1 MKKVLVA
8 LLSFF
13 LIISMIS
20 CSGDNPEPPKSDIIV
35 EEDPPSQVDQVTDA
49 VESLGDVFSSKE
61 NVTEEIDSQTGA
73 TVSTVKNDYT
83 DPETGYTVKAGSKK
97 TKGTGVSETVMNYTY
112 TEAGK
117 TVDVSDTT
125 STRLETVNEGTAA
138 AITEDKLEEAE
149 TAIASAKEIP
159 NQLFVE
165 STEGDNVVYTYDP
178 QNQAVTQSARM
189 AKTAAVDITQDSIT
203 KVVVTYTY
211 EGNRIE
217 YTYDVTYTVSGNTV
231 TVRETLV
238 KETIIKVDNG
248 EAEDLSQQLKEEF
261 SLGQIQGGGKFEAI
275 ELAKKVSRNGSPD
288 DTYSSTETNSLVFKD
303 KAGKNLFAASATNRY
318 SYSMEKTDNSYSYD
332 DSTTTDLRFDHVDA
346 SLGIPFISSGSTL
359 HVSQHSTSYSYATDD
374 NSWVYTSDD
383 TTELSLVT
391 DGKTV
396 LELNAAY
403 NSSQEDDYS
412 STATTVSSTTI
423 LTIEKLIS
431 PINISETIS
440 FKAGDKI
447 VVKTEDTY
455 YEGDESV
462 TKTEITLNNTSIELA
477 DLISSLAS
485 SELAASLK
493 GLLAIINEGGSF
505 ELKSSG
511 SQIDYYFADNYGSD
525 EICRARMKED
535 SSVSGTVKPGLVD
548 YFENVSGENPI
559 TPAEFLAYVNGLA
572 TNTSTYTFPE
582 RFEGVSQLILTDNSS
597 SDGERTITI
606 KIVGG
611 PLQGIYADIPYDL
624 YDRSNDYYTALN
636 F

>member
-125 STRLETVNEGTAA
+125 STRLETVSEGTAA

-189 AKTAAVDITQDSIT
+189 AKTAPVDITQDSIT

-217 YTYDVTYTVSGNTV
+217 YTYDVSYTVSGNTV

-238 KETIIKVDNG
+238 KETIIKIDNG
-248 EAEDLSQQLKEEF
+248 EAEDLSQQLKDEF

-275 ELAKKVSRNGSPD
+275 ELAKKVSRNGSHA

-359 HVSQHSTSYSYATDD
+359 HVSQHNTSYSYATDGD
-374 NSWVYTSDD
+374 SWVHTSDD

-396 LELNAAY
+396 LALSAAY

-412 STATTVSSTTI
+412 STATKVFSTTT

-462 TKTEITLNNTSIELA
+462 TKTEITLNNTPVELA

-485 SELAASLK
+485 SELAASFK

-511 SQIDYYFADNYGSD
+511 SQIDYYFSENYGSD

-548 YFENVSGENPI
+548 YFENISGENPI
-559 TPAEFLAYVNGLA
+559 TPAELLAYVNGLA
-572 TNTSTYTFPE
+572 SNTSTYTFPE

-611 PLQGIYADIPYDL
+611 PLQGTYADIPYDL
-624 YDRSNDYYTALN
+624 YDRSDDYYTALN